1 MKLEVK
7 FQEPTLS

>member
-7 FQEPTLS
+7 FHAF